1 MNQKALTEDHRE
13 SKFYEICLKGHLNPR
28 WMDKFAGLSFIYE
41 SDGTTILSGPV
52 VDQAA
57 LHGLLRIVRD
67 LALPLVSVNQIEL
80 KQVNVLVANIQTKN
94 NHSTKEKNS

>member
-1 MNQKALTEDHRE
+1 MNQKALTEDQLE

-28 WMDKFAGLSFIYE
+28 WTDKFAGLSFIYE

-57 LHGLLRIVRD
+57 LYGLLRIIRD
-67 LALPLVSVNQIEL
+67 LALPLVSVNQIDIKL
-80 KQVNVLVANIQTKN
+80 NTQTKN
-94 NHSTKEKNS
+94 DHSTKEKSI